1 MLDADFVLKY
11 DRSISLLVP
20 LTTEASAW
28 IEDRVSEDRTY
39 FGLALVIEHRYLA
52 DLVHGIEAE
61 GLKVELEAR

>member
-20 LTTEASAW
+20 LTDAASAW

-39 FGLALVIEHRYLA
+39 FGPALVIEHRYLA